1 MNSVNIYSEKED
13 EIKKF
18 LELYYSTNININTS
32 LKFKKNFAN
41 PIDMIDLISCFA
53 DNSQKFKIS
62 VWISIDE
69 NVYIRVSDQNINSII
84 KYLYERYPW

>member
-1 MNSVNIYSEKED
+1 MNSVNIYSEKEN

-18 LELYYSTNININTS
+18 LELYYSTNININPN
-32 LKFKKNFAN
+32 LKFKKDFAN

-53 DNSQKFKIS
+53 DNSHKFNIS
-62 VWISIDE
+62 IWISLDE
-69 NVYIRVSDQNINSII
+69 DVYIRVSEQNINSII